1 MLLLRLMIKLY
12 IKILKQ
18 ERSYWK
24 TEAIRNHIEMCRIAN
39 KFIPPIAEE
48 LALDAYAA
56 RAKAVST
63 RIGLCIKF
71 LDELKK
77 PI

>member
-1 MLLLRLMIKLY
+1 
-12 IKILKQ
+12 
-18 ERSYWK
+18 
-24 TEAIRNHIEMCRIAN
+24 MCRIAN